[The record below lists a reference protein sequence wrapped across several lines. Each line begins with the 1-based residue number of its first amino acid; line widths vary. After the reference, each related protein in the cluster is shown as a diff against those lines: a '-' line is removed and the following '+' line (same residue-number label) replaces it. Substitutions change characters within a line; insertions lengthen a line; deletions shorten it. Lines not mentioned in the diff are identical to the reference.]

1 MQQLF
6 TVSTVILLR
15 IVKYHSQN
23 EKLTIVLLKINMHNY
38 DIRSAAGGQDFD
50 TYLLKEI
57 KI

>member
-6 TVSTVILLR
+6 TVSPVILLR
-15 IVKYHSQN
+15 IVKYSQN

-38 DIRSAAGGQDFD
+38 DICSAAGGQDFD